1 MSEAEIY
8 FFKTTPPSAPL
19 HPPTRSFR
27 QLTDTTVNV
36 KQRDSCDAIVLR
48 YSQIFHELLFF
59 CGNCFQIMYLNFKAA
74 FTRSAPETPCVKT
87 KKVADF
93 NCGPSSP
100 VYFT

>member
-36 KQRDSCDAIVLR
+36 KQRDSCEAIVLR
-48 YSQIFHELLFF
+48 YSQIFHELLFLWELF
-59 CGNCFQIMYLNFKAA
+59 PNYVFKFQSSLHQI
-74 FTRSAPETPCVKT
+74 RSRDAMCEDKES
-87 KKVADF
+87 
-93 NCGPSSP
+93 G
-100 VYFT
+100 